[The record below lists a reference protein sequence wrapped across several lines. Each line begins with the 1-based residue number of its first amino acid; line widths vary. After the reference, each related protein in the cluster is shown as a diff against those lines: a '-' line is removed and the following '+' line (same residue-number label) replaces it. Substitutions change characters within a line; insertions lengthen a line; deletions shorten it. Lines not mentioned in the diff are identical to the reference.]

1 MSPQSILIG
10 QIIVVF
16 TTIILTT
23 WYATQWVAL
32 QFDYDAYLGTGFAS
46 FGTHKIYAPW
56 KLFQWWYQFDA
67 YAPHIFSKGGQIAAG
82 GGFGGIFFAVICSVW
97 RGRASKALNTFGSS
111 RWATNKQ
118 IKRVGLLEDTGVFLG
133 RTKHDYIRH
142 DGPEHVM
149 AIAPTR
155 SGKGVGLVVP
165 TLLSWTDSAVV
176 HDIKGENWQLTSGW
190 RSTFSHCLLFDPT
203 NTASAKY
210 NPLLEVRKVLA
221 ALGNSRLSSNLNQI
235 AKAANRGALPV
246 TEELSLDLQ
255 SACLDIRAMRMALM
269 MALGFQTSP
278 DQGEYLI
285 RYLVPY
291 PPRMRGTVDKAVLA
305 VM

>member
-210 NPLLEVRKVLA
+210 NPLLEVRKGECEVRDVQNIADILVDPEGMLERRNHWEKTAHSLLVGVILHVLYA
-221 ALGNSRLSSNLNQI
+221 EREKTLARVASFLSDPKRSFEMVRPP
-235 AKAANRGALPV
+235 ANNN
-246 TEELSLDLQ
+246 
-255 SACLDIRAMRMALM
+255 
-269 MALGFQTSP
+269 
-278 DQGEYLI
+278 
-285 RYLVPY
+285 
-291 PPRMRGTVDKAVLA
+291 
-305 VM
+305 